1 MSPRRRPLEVLVERG
16 DWLCGA
22 GALVLLSGCTDPL
35 VGDWLLTEIDVDGVD
50 FNGLSYHYTYNGYY
64 DGCGWYTYVVDMELS
79 GELSVA
85 EDFDA
90 DFDLSYSYSLK
101 FSSQD
106 CGGAEESASGT
117 DTYSG
122 EAHEGGDKGEYKISL
137 KGEERMKLT
146 CQLNDDSDELEC
158 DDDDGI
164 LLIFERD

>member
-1 MSPRRRPLEVLVERG
+1 MGVFVERG

-22 GALVLLSGCTDPL
+22 GALVFLSGCTDPL
-35 VGDWLLTEIDVDGVD
+35 VGDWLLTEIDGGGVD

-64 DGCGWYTYVVDMELS
+64 DGCGNYSYVLDLEVS

-85 EDFDA
+85 EDLDA
-90 DFDLSYSYSLK
+90 DLDLSYSYSL
-101 FSSQD
+101 SLSTQD
-106 CGGAEESASGT
+106 CGDAEDSASGT

-137 KGEERMKLT
+137 KGDERLKLT
-146 CQLNDDSDELEC
+146 CQLNDDADELEC
-158 DDDDGI
+158 DDDGI